1 MAKTHYQRNCL
12 SKAKG
17 QPVSRPKIQFF
28 KVKMYRG
35 KPPSLSIYPSEC
47 LTADDMLGLGV
58 SMARSCVINTIFFSS
73 FEWMKKQIN
82 NLPDRVDADPVQ

>member
-17 QPVSRPKIQFF
+17 QPVSMPKIQFF
-28 KVKMYRG
+28 KTKMYRG
-35 KPPSLSIYPSEC
+35 TLPSSLIFLSE
-47 LTADDMLGLGV
+47 ADNISGLGV

>member
-1 MAKTHYQRNCL
+1 
-12 SKAKG
+12 
-17 QPVSRPKIQFF
+17 
-28 KVKMYRG
+28 
-35 KPPSLSIYPSEC
+35 
-47 LTADDMLGLGV
+47 MLGLGV